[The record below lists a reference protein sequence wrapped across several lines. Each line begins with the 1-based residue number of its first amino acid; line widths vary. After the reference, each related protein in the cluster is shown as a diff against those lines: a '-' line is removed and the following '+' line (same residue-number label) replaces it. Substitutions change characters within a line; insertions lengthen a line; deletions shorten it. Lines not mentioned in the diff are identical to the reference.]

1 MQNQLMAACRAL
13 WFEALVGKIVAF
25 FTFWDSAAIM
35 RHAAVHPCRNM
46 AAASSATL
54 L

>member
-1 MQNQLMAACRAL
+1 MTACRAL

-35 RHAAVHPCRNM
+35 RHAAAHPDKSM
-46 AAASSATL
+46 AVASNTIL
-54 L
+54 LQVSPA

>member
-1 MQNQLMAACRAL
+1 MAACRAL

-35 RHAAVHPCRNM
+35 RHAAPHPSRDM
-46 AAASSATL
+46 SAASSTTL